1 MGVVLGMHEDG
12 EERRALYEPEQTGQV
27 DGLALAELRPI
38 TRSLPSVEEKL
49 SRSATRKLSPVRALQ
64 NSLTMTSTADASDS
78 LRTFTDR
85 MQAYEGC
92 VKQWQSTYTCDSLL
106 SDMLSELERYHIVM
120 DDKVRTFFKC
130 DDSLAAILHEAI
142 CSLENSL
149 TPSLFPAE
157 CPSDVPAKEI
167 LMLWGL
173 GYGQKVRTTSFG
185 GAKTALYEHKGVPA
199 ATRLDTMMNGAAEY
213 IASI

>member
-1 MGVVLGMHEDG
+1 MGLQRSED
-12 EERRALYEPEQTGQV
+12 ALANAN
-27 DGLALAELRPI
+27 DGL
-38 TRSLPSVEEKL
+38 
-49 SRSATRKLSPVRALQ
+49 
-64 NSLTMTSTADASDS
+64 D
-78 LRTFTDR
+78 TFKDW
-85 MQAYEGC
+85 MQGYENC
-92 VKQWQSTYTCDSLL
+92 AKYTQSTTTCDTLL
-106 SDMLSELERYHIVM
+106 SNMLSELESADIVM

-157 CPSDVPAKEI
+157 CPSDVPVKEI

-173 GYGQKVRTTSFG
+173 GISEKVRTTSFG